1 MIWYEEDAESGA
13 YDGVLEAGMIVCVE
27 SYVGEVGGSEGIKL
41 EQPVLIA
48 EDGPQC
54 LARYPLDDAFG

>member
-1 MIWYEEDAESGA
+1 LIWYEEDADWGA

-27 SYVGEVGGSEGIKL
+27 SYVGEAGGSEGIKL

-48 EDGPQC
+48 EAGPQC
-54 LARYPLDDAFG
+54 LASYPLEDAFG